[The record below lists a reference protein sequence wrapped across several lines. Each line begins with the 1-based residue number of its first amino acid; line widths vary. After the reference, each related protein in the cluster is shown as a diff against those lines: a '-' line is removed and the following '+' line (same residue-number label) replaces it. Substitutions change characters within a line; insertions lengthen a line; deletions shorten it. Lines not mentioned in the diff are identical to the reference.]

1 MKTVRRLFVL
11 NGTAYDGKDRIGKPT
26 VPVLDRTNGTAKTNG
41 TVRAINTNRPYFECL
56 IMMQHCTA
64 RFIETNY
71 SYPLAYTWIYPFWS
85 NL

>member
-41 TVRAINTNRPYFECL
+41 TVRAINTNRPYL
-56 IMMQHCTA
+56 LQASTTSKYYKQVLQAKMNIG
-64 RFIETNY
+64 
-71 SYPLAYTWIYPFWS
+71 
-85 NL
+85 

>member
-41 TVRAINTNRPYFECL
+41 TVRAINTNRPYLVNRPRFKWKLTKVANLEVQFCSF
-56 IMMQHCTA
+56 MQKN
-64 RFIETNY
+64 RLF
-71 SYPLAYTWIYPFWS
+71 
-85 NL
+85 

>member
-41 TVRAINTNRPYFECL
+41 TVRTINTNRPYLYNIRQGKSVLKNLSGKPTGTTESSRL
-56 IMMQHCTA
+56 IMSQ
-64 RFIETNY
+64 
-71 SYPLAYTWIYPFWS
+71 
-85 NL
+85 